1 MASNFANETNNQEI
15 MKKRIIFALSLVIA
29 AACQGIGEETGIKGL
44 ELGVDASA
52 DIIGDTETGYL
63 WDNSDIIGV
72 HVDGMADFHAETNVP
87 FRYDHQIDG
96 FVPVGEGIILKGAE
110 RKLCAYYPYIGNL
123 NERPEKQ
130 VINTRAQFQTAEG
143 WESMDWMYADT
154 VVTREAPQAHFRFSH
169 MLGQLHLDFK
179 TEDGIAKD
187 FKYTLSGLLHDGF
200 FDPYTGSVSVASS
213 ESDDITI
220 NAKELTSTLLLMPQN
235 ADVDVTVLY
244 DDMTFRGSFSA
255 EIIPGECKVYTV
267 EISDAT
273 LDKTLIIKDSG
284 VEKWDEGAWEKSEDV
299 QLKAVE
305 ISIFDEG
312 LKPESS
318 APATRAYT
326 DRNYKT
332 HFEKGDKV
340 GIFGVKD
347 GKVIT
352 NMNNRCLTF
361 DGNDWKFNA
370 TINYSSSMAGAT
382 FYAYAPYKEGIV
394 VDPVDED
401 PFAGLVSAWEVKES
415 QAMEADFLSSD
426 LITGSAVLT
435 LVDGRFTLDFAM
447 THRMGLMVMELPMH
461 VYEFDNEPQIA
472 DYVASAPE
480 DVVFVNSSGMSVVPF
495 YNPET
500 QLRMLIRKP
509 SEPISLRCTYTNNGE
524 PVESQYDAPDGIQAG
539 TYSIFRE
546 GNGCVIERM
555 TLKVGDYYCSDGTL
569 VSYDETIAV
578 PENVVGVVY
587 HIGVPESIAEAEP
600 AITHGLVYSV
610 ERVKRQNVDG
620 DPGKYESLF
629 AGDDYVSLFGV
640 GKESIPE
647 GEESSWKWYEHG
659 EYYNDDNVRK
669 FTKDDHNSTDLNG
682 YEYTKSWL
690 SYNGTGG
697 LNALFK
703 TSLSYWRETVVLPAG
718 LTTEW
723 YLADYNEFHTLLKP
737 NEEILDKSLEHAGKD
752 AVFMGTAPG
761 VSDAKYYKGYWTS
774 TLRAVSSVVNYFSL
788 GDEDKETDTI
798 DMKQAAEVSGRYG
811 YFRFSFAF

>member
-15 MKKRIIFALSLVIA
+15 MKKRIIFALFLVIA
-29 AACQGIGEETGIKGL
+29 SACQGIGEETGIKGL

-52 DIIGDTETGYL
+52 HMIGDMGTGYL

-72 HVDGMADFHAETNVP
+72 HVEGMTDYHVETNVP
-87 FRYDHQIDG
+87 FMYDDQING

-130 VINTRAQFQTAEG
+130 VVNTRAEFQTAKG
-143 WESMDWMYADT
+143 WKSMDWMYADT
-154 VVTREAPQAHFRFSH
+154 LVTREAPQALFRFSH
-169 MLGQLHLDFK
+169 RLGQLRLDFT
-179 TEDGIAKD
+179 TEDGSVKD
-187 FKYTLSGLLHDGF
+187 FKYTLSGLKHDGF
-200 FDPYTGSVSVASS
+200 FDPYTGVVSVVSD
-213 ESDDITI
+213 ESDDTTI
-220 NAKELTSTLLLMPQN
+220 DAKELTSTLLLLPQTSE
-235 ADVDVTVLY
+235 VKVTVLY
-244 DDMTFRGSFSA
+244 DGMTFRGSFLA
-255 EIIPGECKVYTV
+255 EVISGECKVYTV

-305 ISIFDEG
+305 ISIFDKG
-312 LKPESS
+312 LEAESS

-509 SEPISLRCTYTNNGE
+509 SEPISLLCTYTNNGE
-524 PVESQYDAPDGIQAG
+524 PVESRYDAPDGIQAG

-620 DPGKYESLF
+620 DPGKYASLF